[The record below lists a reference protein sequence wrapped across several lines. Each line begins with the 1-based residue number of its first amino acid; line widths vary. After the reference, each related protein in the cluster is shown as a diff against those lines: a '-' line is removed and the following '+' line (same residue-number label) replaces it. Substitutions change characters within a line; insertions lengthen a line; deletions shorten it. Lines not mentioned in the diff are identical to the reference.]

1 MLSYDKGSTLLTLE
15 KVHNP
20 SLGEHLLL
28 LKDLRESF
36 DKFINEGVYEALES
50 INEIM
55 ETEDSHYKKLIFKP
69 TLVEGFGSDDPHIQ
83 IKCYPEG
90 CSEAGAIRVIDL
102 PYMDN
107 LGKLHFNKNVK
118 SFVCKLASSDDVSYD
133 LAKQTLS
140 LVLASRMIKITVSG
154 KSKKIEAHGLGR
166 STISLAALAAFIA
179 YEDGE
184 QIDVWDIIRNPLLIP
199 TLEAVKRKP
208 EEIPVFYAQ
217 TRMVDYDTSDKKSGT
232 MLIHNLREEPAYAV
246 TRIRHS
252 INKAV
257 SLDRALGET
266 LSRPVLNYEAG
277 SYVTPAVIQ
286 DLKRNKVNCI
296 YVQTVVPDSTSKIAG
311 GMVNKQLTYTVLGK
325 GWTVTK
331 YLADRI
337 PELDKYPTI
346 PTDTSVPHHLL
357 NDFSFKGKYASK
369 EILDFLQGAGEP
381 GVYIGSDATP
391 CYFET
396 EILSNH
402 TLQYGDVYSQ
412 AECQT
417 MGVSPHEWFCYL
429 NDNTDS
435 SYRKDRLYADDL
447 LALLSTIGYILLR
460 GKSVFLDRDKDFLKK
475 VETPEIALKRELIYT
490 IRKHVN
496 TYRDSVR
503 QYVKTG
509 DPGKGVIFDALTH
522 SFIKRLNEKKLLDRC
537 DVTNYA
543 AEISQ
548 ALHVS
553 VDMKEPPEI
562 VRRISTPYYGR
573 LCPFETPEGKRL
585 GLVNTKALGCE
596 IKDGNLL
603 CTVRKVFHNGGT
615 LTISNQIETL
625 SVDQELQYRI
635 TDVLELTPGE
645 KEGEYLNTRIKAK
658 VPNPS
663 ITGDRQIIAEIMAE
677 DLDYVYSH
685 TESLISP
692 TVSLIPFA
700 TTDDAIRV
708 SFGSKMIKQGIYL
721 LNPDKPRVQT
731 SMYRDIFKCSDA
743 YLLVAE
749 KTGTVTAIDI
759 GRITVMYD
767 GDTDETVYKVN
778 EFAANTERV
787 LCMRYRVRENER
799 VVRGQILA
807 DSSASQDG
815 VYCPGKNLLVAYM
828 PTGYNYEDAVHTSME
843 ASVEMTS
850 PSAKFVRRKI
860 SGSYEVNRDGM
871 YKYYKAGE
879 KITTVTKKQGN
890 FIDAHDVHTNV
901 SGIWYSIDDT
911 GMGGAREL
919 HFNLLGY
926 RKLTV
931 GDKVSGRH
939 GNKGV
944 DAKVDSNSSMP
955 MLPNGTPVQILLNPH
970 GLPSRMNAGQIMEAH
985 LGLVATVLGIY
996 INSDSFNG
1004 ASLQEVQM
1012 LMKMTHELANCGNK
1026 ELCWSIMSK
1035 YGMPRELQE
1044 TVYGNMDQV
1053 MDWAGTFD
1061 EVGDCRLYNPMTGKW
1076 FPHKITIGVSTI
1088 LKMKQ
1093 EGESK
1098 IHGRGGPL
1106 EEEYMMTSAQPTSGG
1121 ARGGGQAMGG
1131 MESWAVQSYGASNVA
1146 HDMVTVNSDDEVGR
1160 TNKLL
1165 DAFGS
1170 PVRIPERYAAP
1181 RALTNFIYY
1190 LEALGLKLEDD
1201 EGLLPA
1207 VDKYTS
1213 QERYIYDVG
1222 KMINKGRL
1230 DAVNDY
1236 EVDETEEA
1244 LFRSLG
1250 YDG

>member
-1 MLSYDKGSTLLTLE
+1 MLSYDKGSNLLTLE

-266 LSRPVLNYEAG
+266 LFRPVLNYEAG

-346 PTDTSVPHHLL
+346 PTDTLVPHHLL

-955 MLPNGTPVQILLNPH
+955 MLPNGTPIQILLNPH

-1035 YGMPRELQE
+1035 YRMPRELQE

-1170 PVRIPERYAAP
+1170 PVRIPEKYAAP

>member
-1 MLSYDKGSTLLTLE
+1 MLSYDKGSNLLTLE

-232 MLIHNLREEPAYAV
+232 MLIRNLREEPAYAV

-296 YVQTVVPDSTSKIAG
+296 YVQTVVPDSTSKITG

-346 PTDTSVPHHLL
+346 PTDTLVPHHLL

-799 VVRGQILA
+799 VVCGQILA

-955 MLPNGTPVQILLNPH
+955 MLPNGTPIQILLNPH

-1035 YGMPRELQE
+1035 YRMPRELQE

>member
-1 MLSYDKGSTLLTLE
+1 MLSYDKGSNLLTLE

-50 INEIM
+50 MNEIM

-311 GMVNKQLTYTVLGK
+311 GMVNKQLTYTVLGE
-325 GWTVTK
+325 GWAVTK

-346 PTDTSVPHHLL
+346 PTDTPVPHHLL

-1004 ASLQEVQM
+1004 ASLREVQM
-1012 LMKMTHELANCGNK
+1012 LMKMTHELTNCGNK

-1170 PVRIPERYAAP
+1170 PVRIPEKYAAP

>member
-1 MLSYDKGSTLLTLE
+1 MLSYDKGSNLLTLE

-28 LKDLRESF
+28 LKGLRESF

-50 INEIM
+50 MNEIM

-286 DLKRNKVNCI
+286 DLKRNKVNCV
-296 YVQTVVPDSTSKIAG
+296 YVQTVVPDSTSKITG

-346 PTDTSVPHHLL
+346 PTDTLVPHHLL

-503 QYVKTG
+503 QYAKTG

-970 GLPSRMNAGQIMEAH
+970 GLPSRMNVGQIMEAH

-1004 ASLQEVQM
+1004 ASLREVQM
-1012 LMKMTHELANCGNK
+1012 LMKMTHELTNCGNK

-1170 PVRIPERYAAP
+1170 PVRIPEKYAAP

>member
-1 MLSYDKGSTLLTLE
+1 MLSYDKGSNLLALE

>member
-1 MLSYDKGSTLLTLE
+1 MLSYDKGSNLLTLE

-133 LAKQTLS
+133 LTKQTLS
-140 LVLASRMIKITVSG
+140 LVLASRMVKITVSG

-208 EEIPVFYAQ
+208 EEIAVFYAQ
-217 TRMVDYDTSDKKSGT
+217 KRMVDYDTSDKKSGT
-232 MLIHNLREEPAYAV
+232 MLIHNLREEPAFAV

-331 YLADRI
+331 YIVDRM

-346 PTDTSVPHHLL
+346 PADTPIPHHLL

-369 EILDFLQGAGEP
+369 EVLDFLQGAGEP

-402 TLQYGDVYSQ
+402 TLQYVDVYSH
-412 AECQT
+412 AECQN

-475 VETPEIALKRELIYT
+475 VETPEIALKRELIYA

-548 ALHVS
+548 ALHIS

-603 CTVRKVFHNGGT
+603 CTVRKVFHNGDT
-615 LTISNQIETL
+615 ITISNQIETL

-635 TDVLELTPGE
+635 SDVLELTPGD
-645 KEGEYLNTRIKAK
+645 KEGEYKNTRVKAK

-700 TTDDAIRV
+700 STDDAIRV

-944 DAKVDSNSSMP
+944 DAKVDDNSSMP
-955 MLPNGTPVQILLNPH
+955 MLPNGTPIQIILNPH

-1035 YGMPRELQE
+1035 YGMPRGLQE

-1076 FPHKITIGVSTI
+1076 FPYKITIGVSTI

-1146 HDMVTVNSDDEVGR
+1146 RDMVTVNSDDEVGR

-1170 PVRIPERYAAP
+1170 PIRIPEKYAAP

-1201 EGLLPA
+1201 EDLLPA

-1230 DAVNDY
+1230 DSVNDY
-1236 EVDETEEA
+1236 EIDETEEA

>member
-1 MLSYDKGSTLLTLE
+1 MLSYDKGSNLLTLE

-346 PTDTSVPHHLL
+346 PTDTLVPHHLL

-603 CTVRKVFHNGGT
+603 CTVRKVFRNGGT

-955 MLPNGTPVQILLNPH
+955 MLPNGTPIQILLNPH

-1053 MDWAGTFD
+1053 LDWAGTFD

-1201 EGLLPA
+1201 EDLLPA

-1236 EVDETEEA
+1236 ETDETEEA

>member
-1 MLSYDKGSTLLTLE
+1 MLSYDKGSNLLTLE

-20 SLGEHLLL
+20 SLGEHLIL

-296 YVQTVVPDSTSKIAG
+296 YVQTVVPDFTSKIAG

-1170 PVRIPERYAAP
+1170 PVRIPEKYAAP

>member
-1 MLSYDKGSTLLTLE
+1 MLSYDKSSNLLTLE

-252 INKAV
+252 INRAV

-311 GMVNKQLTYTVLGK
+311 GMVNKQLAYTVLGK

-346 PTDTSVPHHLL
+346 PTDTPVPHHLL

-475 VETPEIALKRELIYT
+475 VETPEIALKRELIYA

-955 MLPNGTPVQILLNPH
+955 MLPNGTPIQILLNPH

-1012 LMKMTHELANCGNK
+1012 LMKMTHELANCGSK

-1053 MDWAGTFD
+1053 LDWAGTFD
-1061 EVGDCRLYNPMTGKW
+1061 EVGDCRLYNPMIGKW

-1236 EVDETEEA
+1236 ETDETEEA

>member
-1 MLSYDKGSTLLTLE
+1 MLSYDKGSNLLTLE

-232 MLIHNLREEPAYAV
+232 MLIHNLRKEPAYAV

-266 LSRPVLNYEAG
+266 LSRPILNYEAG

>member
-1 MLSYDKGSTLLTLE
+1 MLSYDKGSNLLTLE

-133 LAKQTLS
+133 LTKQTLS

-266 LSRPVLNYEAG
+266 LSRPILNYEAG

-346 PTDTSVPHHLL
+346 PTDTLVPHHLL

-1061 EVGDCRLYNPMTGKW
+1061 EVGDCRLYNPTTGKW

-1170 PVRIPERYAAP
+1170 PVRIPEKYAAP

>member
-1 MLSYDKGSTLLTLE
+1 MLSYDKGSNLLTLE

-36 DKFINEGVYEALES
+36 DKFINEGVYEALEN

-1012 LMKMTHELANCGNK
+1012 LMNMTHELANCGNK

>member
-1 MLSYDKGSTLLTLE
+1 MLSYDKGSNLLTLE

-208 EEIPVFYAQ
+208 EEILVFYAQ

-346 PTDTSVPHHLL
+346 PTDTLVPHHLL

-490 IRKHVN
+490 IRKHVS

-955 MLPNGTPVQILLNPH
+955 MLPNGTPIQILLNPH

>member
-1 MLSYDKGSTLLTLE
+1 MLSYDKGSNLLTLE

-286 DLKRNKVNCI
+286 DLKRNKVNCV
-296 YVQTVVPDSTSKIAG
+296 YVQTVVPDSTSKITG

-346 PTDTSVPHHLL
+346 PTDTLVPHHLL

-503 QYVKTG
+503 QYAKTG

-1004 ASLQEVQM
+1004 ASLREVQM
-1012 LMKMTHELANCGNK
+1012 LMKMTHELTNCGNK

-1170 PVRIPERYAAP
+1170 PVRIPEKYAAP

>member
-1 MLSYDKGSTLLTLE
+1 MLSYDKGSNLLTLE

-69 TLVEGFGSDDPHIQ
+69 TLVEGFGGDDPHIQ

-217 TRMVDYDTSDKKSGT
+217 TRMVDYNTSDKKSGT

-277 SYVTPAVIQ
+277 SYVTPAVVQ

>member
-1 MLSYDKGSTLLTLE
+1 MLSYDKGSNLLTLE

-266 LSRPVLNYEAG
+266 LSRPVLNYEVG

-429 NDNTDS
+429 NDNADS

>member
-1 MLSYDKGSTLLTLE
+1 MLSYDKGSNLLTLE

-266 LSRPVLNYEAG
+266 LSRPVLNYEVG

-286 DLKRNKVNCI
+286 DLKRNKVNCV
-296 YVQTVVPDSTSKIAG
+296 YVQTVVPDSTSKITG

-346 PTDTSVPHHLL
+346 PTDTLVPHHLL

-503 QYVKTG
+503 QYAKTG

-562 VRRISTPYYGR
+562 VRRISTLYYGR

-1004 ASLQEVQM
+1004 ASLREVQM
-1012 LMKMTHELANCGNK
+1012 LMKMTHELTNCGNK

-1170 PVRIPERYAAP
+1170 PVRIPEKYAAP

>member
-1 MLSYDKGSTLLTLE
+1 MLSYDKGSNLLTLE

-55 ETEDSHYKKLIFKP
+55 ETEDSHYKKLIFRP

-311 GMVNKQLTYTVLGK
+311 GMVNKQLTYTVLGE
-325 GWTVTK
+325 GWAVTK

-346 PTDTSVPHHLL
+346 PTDTPVPHHLL

-1004 ASLQEVQM
+1004 ASLREVQM
-1012 LMKMTHELANCGNK
+1012 LMKMTHELTNCGNK

-1170 PVRIPERYAAP
+1170 PVRIPEKYAAP

>member
-1 MLSYDKGSTLLTLE
+1 MLSYDKGSNLLTLE

-286 DLKRNKVNCI
+286 DLKRNKVNCV
-296 YVQTVVPDSTSKIAG
+296 YVQTVVPDSTSKITG

-346 PTDTSVPHHLL
+346 PTDTLVPHHLL

-503 QYVKTG
+503 QYAKTG

-1004 ASLQEVQM
+1004 ASLREVQM
-1012 LMKMTHELANCGNK
+1012 LMKMTHELTNCGNK

-1146 HDMVTVNSDDEVGR
+1146 HDMVTINSDDEVGR

-1170 PVRIPERYAAP
+1170 PVRIPEKYAAP

>member
-1 MLSYDKGSTLLTLE
+1 MLSYDKGSNLLTLE

-154 KSKKIEAHGLGR
+154 KSKKIEAHGFGR

-252 INKAV
+252 INRAV

-346 PTDTSVPHHLL
+346 PTDTPVPHHLL

-435 SYRKDRLYADDL
+435 SYCKDRLYADDL

-955 MLPNGTPVQILLNPH
+955 MLPNGTPIQILLNPH

-1012 LMKMTHELANCGNK
+1012 LMKMTYELANCGNK

-1053 MDWAGTFD
+1053 LDWAGTFD
-1061 EVGDCRLYNPMTGKW
+1061 EVGDCRLYNPVTGKW

-1236 EVDETEEA
+1236 ETDETEEA

>member
-1 MLSYDKGSTLLTLE
+1 MLSYDKGSNLLTLE

-429 NDNTDS
+429 NDSTDS

-759 GRITVMYD
+759 GRITIMYD

-955 MLPNGTPVQILLNPH
+955 MLPNGTLVQILLNPH

>member
-1 MLSYDKGSTLLTLE
+1 MLSYDKGSNLLTLE

-133 LAKQTLS
+133 LTKQTLS
-140 LVLASRMIKITVSG
+140 LVLASRMVKITVSG
-154 KSKKIEAHGLGR
+154 KSKKIEAHGPGR

-208 EEIPVFYAQ
+208 EEIAVFYAQ
-217 TRMVDYDTSDKKSGT
+217 KRMVDYDTSDKKSGT
-232 MLIHNLREEPAYAV
+232 MLIHNLREEPAFAV

-266 LSRPVLNYEAG
+266 LSRPILNYEAG

-331 YLADRI
+331 YIADRI

-346 PTDTSVPHHLL
+346 PTDTPIPHHLL

-369 EILDFLQGAGEP
+369 EVLDFLQGAGEP

-402 TLQYGDVYSQ
+402 TLQYGDVYSH
-412 AECQT
+412 AECQN

-475 VETPEIALKRELIYT
+475 VETPEIALKRELIYA

-548 ALHVS
+548 ALHIS

-603 CTVRKVFHNGGT
+603 CTVRKVFRNGDT
-615 LTISNQIETL
+615 ITISNQIETL

-635 TDVLELTPGE
+635 SDVLELTPGD
-645 KEGEYLNTRIKAK
+645 KEGEYKNTRVKAK

-700 TTDDAIRV
+700 STDDAIRV

-879 KITTVTKKQGN
+879 KITTVTRKQGN

-944 DAKVDSNSSMP
+944 DAKVDDNSSMP
-955 MLPNGTPVQILLNPH
+955 MLPNGTPIQIILNPH

-1035 YGMPRELQE
+1035 YGMPRDLQE

-1053 MDWAGTFD
+1053 LDWAGTFD

-1076 FPHKITIGVSTI
+1076 FPYKITIGVSTI

-1170 PVRIPERYAAP
+1170 PIRIPEKYAAP

-1230 DAVNDY
+1230 DSVNDY
-1236 EVDETEEA
+1236 EIDETEEA

>member
-1 MLSYDKGSTLLTLE
+1 MLSYDKGSNLLTLE

-133 LAKQTLS
+133 LTKQTLS

-266 LSRPVLNYEAG
+266 LSRPILNYEAG

-346 PTDTSVPHHLL
+346 PTDTLVPHHLL

-603 CTVRKVFHNGGT
+603 CTVRKVFHNGGI

-645 KEGEYLNTRIKAK
+645 KEGEYKNTRIKAK

>member
-1 MLSYDKGSTLLTLE
+1 MLSYDKGSNLLTLE

-346 PTDTSVPHHLL
+346 PTDTPVPHHLL

-475 VETPEIALKRELIYT
+475 VETPEIALKRELIYA

-955 MLPNGTPVQILLNPH
+955 MLPNGTPIQILLNPH

-1012 LMKMTHELANCGNK
+1012 LMKMTYELANCGNK

-1053 MDWAGTFD
+1053 LDWAGTFD
-1061 EVGDCRLYNPMTGKW
+1061 EVGDCRLYTPMTGKW

-1236 EVDETEEA
+1236 ETDETEEA

>member
-1 MLSYDKGSTLLTLE
+1 MLSYDKGSNLLTLE

-296 YVQTVVPDSTSKIAG
+296 YVQTVVPDSTSKITG

-346 PTDTSVPHHLL
+346 PTDTLVPHHLL

-562 VRRISTPYYGR
+562 VRRISTLYYGR

-1004 ASLQEVQM
+1004 ASLREVQM
-1012 LMKMTHELANCGNK
+1012 LMKMTHELTNCGNK

-1170 PVRIPERYAAP
+1170 PVRIPEKYAAP

>member
-1 MLSYDKGSTLLTLE
+1 MLSYDKGSNLLTLE

-208 EEIPVFYAQ
+208 EEILVFYAQ

-346 PTDTSVPHHLL
+346 PTDTLVPHHLL

-759 GRITVMYD
+759 GRITVIYD

-955 MLPNGTPVQILLNPH
+955 MLPNGTPIQILLNPH

>member
-1 MLSYDKGSTLLTLE
+1 MLSYDKGSNLLTLE

-133 LAKQTLS
+133 LTKQTLS

-266 LSRPVLNYEAG
+266 LSRPILNYEAG

-346 PTDTSVPHHLL
+346 PTDTLVPHHLL

-911 GMGGAREL
+911 GIGGAREL

-955 MLPNGTPVQILLNPH
+955 MLPNGTPIQILLNPH

-1012 LMKMTHELANCGNK
+1012 LMKMTYELANCGNK

-1053 MDWAGTFD
+1053 LDWAGTFD

-1236 EVDETEEA
+1236 ETDETEEA

>member
-1 MLSYDKGSTLLTLE
+1 MLSYDKGSNLLTLE

-286 DLKRNKVNCI
+286 DLKRNKVNCV
-296 YVQTVVPDSTSKIAG
+296 YVQTVVPDSTSKITG

-346 PTDTSVPHHLL
+346 PTDTLVPHHLL

-503 QYVKTG
+503 QYAKTG

-944 DAKVDSNSSMP
+944 VAKVDSNSSMP

-1004 ASLQEVQM
+1004 ASLREVQM
-1012 LMKMTHELANCGNK
+1012 LMKMTHELTNCGNK

-1170 PVRIPERYAAP
+1170 PVRIPEKYAAP

>member
-1 MLSYDKGSTLLTLE
+1 MLSYDKGSNLLTLE

-140 LVLASRMIKITVSG
+140 LMLASRMIKITVSG

-402 TLQYGDVYSQ
+402 TLQYGDVYSH

-615 LTISNQIETL
+615 LTISNRIETL

-749 KTGTVTAIDI
+749 KTGTVIAIDI

-799 VVRGQILA
+799 VVCGQILA

-860 SGSYEVNRDGM
+860 SGNYEVNRDGM

-1012 LMKMTHELANCGNK
+1012 LMKMTYELANCGNK

-1053 MDWAGTFD
+1053 LDWAGTFD

-1170 PVRIPERYAAP
+1170 PVRIPEKYAAP

>member
-1 MLSYDKGSTLLTLE
+1 MLSYDKGSNLLTLE

-20 SLGEHLLL
+20 SLGERLLL

-1035 YGMPRELQE
+1035 YGMSRELQE

>member
-1 MLSYDKGSTLLTLE
+1 MLSYDKGSNLLTLE

-402 TLQYGDVYSQ
+402 TLQYGNVYSQ

-1170 PVRIPERYAAP
+1170 PVRIPEKYAAP

>member
-1 MLSYDKGSTLLTLE
+1 MLSYDKGSNLLTLE

-154 KSKKIEAHGLGR
+154 KSKKIEAHGFGR

-346 PTDTSVPHHLL
+346 PTDTPVPHHLL

-429 NDNTDS
+429 NDNIDS

-475 VETPEIALKRELIYT
+475 VETPEIALKRELIYA

-955 MLPNGTPVQILLNPH
+955 MLPNGTPIQILLNPH

-1012 LMKMTHELANCGNK
+1012 LMKMTYELANCGNK

-1053 MDWAGTFD
+1053 LDWAGTFD

-1201 EGLLPA
+1201 EDLLPA

-1236 EVDETEEA
+1236 ETDETEEA

>member
-1 MLSYDKGSTLLTLE
+1 MLSYDKGSNLLTLE

-36 DKFINEGVYEALES
+36 DKFIYEGVYEALES

-1131 MESWAVQSYGASNVA
+1131 MESWAVQSYGASHVA

>member
-1 MLSYDKGSTLLTLE
+1 MLSYDKGSNLLTLE

-346 PTDTSVPHHLL
+346 PTDTLVPHHLL

-603 CTVRKVFHNGGT
+603 CTVRKVFHNGGA

-1012 LMKMTHELANCGNK
+1012 LMKMTHELANCSNK

>member
-1 MLSYDKGSTLLTLE
+1 MLSYDKGSNLLTLE

-83 IKCYPEG
+83 IKCYSEG

-346 PTDTSVPHHLL
+346 PTDTPVPHHLL

-475 VETPEIALKRELIYT
+475 VETPEIALKRELIYA

-615 LTISNQIETL
+615 LTVSNQIETL

-860 SGSYEVNRDGM
+860 SGSCEVNRDGM

-955 MLPNGTPVQILLNPH
+955 MLPNGTPIQILLNPH

-1053 MDWAGTFD
+1053 LDWAGTFD

-1236 EVDETEEA
+1236 ETDETEEA

>member
-1 MLSYDKGSTLLTLE
+1 MLSYDKGSNLLTLE

-381 GVYIGSDATP
+381 GVYIGSDTTP

-435 SYRKDRLYADDL
+435 SYRKDRLYVDDL

-1053 MDWAGTFD
+1053 MGWAGTFD

>member
-1 MLSYDKGSTLLTLE
+1 MLSYDKGSNLLTLE

-296 YVQTVVPDSTSKIAG
+296 YVQTVVPDSTSKITG

-346 PTDTSVPHHLL
+346 PTDTLVPHHLL

-799 VVRGQILA
+799 VVCGQILA

-955 MLPNGTPVQILLNPH
+955 MLPNGTPIQILLNPH

-1035 YGMPRELQE
+1035 YRMPRELQE
-1044 TVYGNMDQV
+1044 TVYENMDQV

>member
-1 MLSYDKGSTLLTLE
+1 MLSYDKGSNLLTLE

-50 INEIM
+50 MNEIM

-286 DLKRNKVNCI
+286 DLKRNKVNCV
-296 YVQTVVPDSTSKIAG
+296 YVQTVVPDSTSKITG

-346 PTDTSVPHHLL
+346 PTDTPVPHHLL

-759 GRITVMYD
+759 GRITVIYD

-955 MLPNGTPVQILLNPH
+955 MLPNGTPIQILLNPH

-1035 YGMPRELQE
+1035 YRMPRELQE

>member
-1 MLSYDKGSTLLTLE
+1 MLSYDKGSNLLTLE

-232 MLIHNLREEPAYAV
+232 MLIYNLREEPAYAV

-1012 LMKMTHELANCGNK
+1012 LMRMTHELANCGNK

>member
-1 MLSYDKGSTLLTLE
+1 MLSYDKGSNLLTLE

-69 TLVEGFGSDDPHIQ
+69 TLVEGFGSDDHHIQ

-311 GMVNKQLTYTVLGK
+311 GMVNKQLAYTVLGK

-346 PTDTSVPHHLL
+346 PTDTPVPHHLL

-417 MGVSPHEWFCYL
+417 MGISPHEWFCYL

-475 VETPEIALKRELIYT
+475 VETPEIALKRELIYA

-901 SGIWYSIDDT
+901 SGIWYSTDDT

-955 MLPNGTPVQILLNPH
+955 MLPNGTPIQILLNPH

-1012 LMKMTHELANCGNK
+1012 LMKMTYELANCGNK

-1053 MDWAGTFD
+1053 LDWAGTFD

-1236 EVDETEEA
+1236 EIDETEEA